1 MKSSAKLSFVFD
13 AGPGTFAVKYDE
25 IPETFGASFLAGLL
39 FDLDVAEEEDEDLA
53 LDGEGS
59 FFELEVEPFFEE
71 LEKGFVDFDFF
82 LEAEESLLETYRP
95 PPPPDSSSIS
105 ISLLSLGIGLSG
117 GVGLIL
123 RGDSITIG
131 GGGGLISG
139 RTDGKGIER
148 IAGRRDDVLPIS
160 SRRCSNSV

>member
-1 MKSSAKLSFVFD
+1 VFPASLKSSAALSLDFD

-25 IPETFGASFLAGLL
+25 IPEVFGASFFAGLP
-39 FDLDVAEEEDEDLA
+39 FDLDVADEEDEDLA
-53 LDGEGS
+53 LDGEES
-59 FFELEVEPFFEE
+59 FFELELEPFFELE

-82 LEAEESLLETYRP
+82 LEAEESLLEMYRP

-105 ISLLSLGIGLSG
+105 ISLLSFGIGLSG

-148 IAGRRDDVLPIS
+148 KAGR
-160 SRRCSNSV
+160 